1 MEVNNNEK
9 RTGRLSNLSE
19 VFQLSKE
26 GKTLFSNPSFCFWQL
41 QNKWKHI
48 AGSMIAR
55 ESYISFE
62 KNQTLYIA
70 VTNSVWMNHLY
81 MMKSDLLKR
90 IKEDNYGKKYTD
102 IRFIAGQAKI
112 ERPPESSLAP
122 VNNQRE
128 KEQKIYSIPLS
139 KEEKDSI
146 DKWTN
151 FYISD
156 NDTRRLFTRMM
167 KAAAAKRKGEL
178 QAGWHPCSV
187 CGDLIPPNIN
197 TCTTC
202 ENKKERSQIG
212 KIILLLKENPHL
224 SYKEIYKKVPCEY
237 TIYEEARETLIQR
250 IRENIYR
257 KIDSPLH
264 KRILLSM
271 ILHKPL
277 KDISFREADTALRH
291 MPETKFDVI
300 NKK

>member
-1 MEVNNNEK
+1 MERKNNEK

-26 GKTLFSNPSFCFWQL
+26 GKTLFSNPSFRFWQL

-48 AGSMIAR
+48 AGPMIAR

-62 KNQTLYIA
+62 KKQTLYIT

-81 MMKSDLLKR
+81 MMKADLLKR
-90 IKEDNYGKKYTD
+90 IREDDYGKKYTD
-102 IRFIAGQAKI
+102 IRFVAGRAKI

-128 KEQKIYSIPLS
+128 KEEKIYSVPLS
-139 KEEKDSI
+139 EEERNSI
-146 DKWTN
+146 DKWTGA
-151 FYISD
+151 YISD
-156 NDTRRLFTRMM
+156 TNTRSLFTKMM
-167 KAAAAKRKGEL
+167 KAAAAKRKGEIR
-178 QAGWHPCSV
+178 AGWHSCAV
-187 CGDLIPPNIN
+187 CGDLIPPGIN
-197 TCTTC
+197 TCTVC
-202 ENKKERSQIG
+202 ENRKEQSQIG
-212 KIILLLKENPHL
+212 KIILLLKETPHL
-224 SYKEIYKKVPCEY
+224 SYNEIYKKIPCKY
-237 TIYEEARETLIQR
+237 TAYEEGRETLIQR

-257 KIDSPLH
+257 KIDGPLN
-264 KRILLSM
+264 KRVLLSM

-277 KDISFREADTALRH
+277 KDISLREAETALRN

>member
-1 MEVNNNEK
+1 MEKKNNEK

-26 GKTLFSNPSFCFWQL
+26 GKTLFSNPSFRFWQL

-62 KNQTLYIA
+62 KKQTLYIT

-81 MMKSDLLKR
+81 MMKADLLKR
-90 IKEDNYGKKYTD
+90 IREDDYGKKYTD
-102 IRFIAGQAKI
+102 IRFVAGRAKI

-128 KEQKIYSIPLS
+128 KEEKIYSVPLS
-139 KEEKDSI
+139 EEERNSI
-146 DKWTN
+146 DKWTGA
-151 FYISD
+151 YISD
-156 NDTRRLFTRMM
+156 TNTRSLFTKMM
-167 KAAAAKRKGEL
+167 KAAAAKRKGEIR
-178 QAGWHPCSV
+178 AGWHSCAV
-187 CGDLIPPNIN
+187 CGDLIPPGIN
-197 TCTTC
+197 TCTVC
-202 ENKKERSQIG
+202 ENRKEQSQIG
-212 KIILLLKENPHL
+212 KIILLLKETPHL
-224 SYKEIYKKVPCEY
+224 SYNEIYKKIPCKY
-237 TIYEEARETLIQR
+237 TAYEEGRETLIQR

-257 KIDSPLH
+257 KIDGPLN

-277 KDISFREADTALRH
+277 KDISLREAETALRN
-291 MPETKFDVI
+291 MPETKFDII

>member
-1 MEVNNNEK
+1 MERKNNEK

-26 GKTLFSNPSFCFWQL
+26 GKTLFSNPSFRFWQL

-62 KNQTLYIA
+62 RKQTLYIT

-81 MMKSDLLKR
+81 MMKADLLKR
-90 IKEDNYGKKYTD
+90 IREDDYGKKYTD
-102 IRFIAGQAKI
+102 IRFVAGQAKI
-112 ERPPESSLAP
+112 ERPPKSSLAP
-122 VNNQRE
+122 VNDRRE
-128 KEQKIYSIPLS
+128 KEEKIYSVPLS
-139 KEEKDSI
+139 EEERNSI
-146 DKWTN
+146 DKWTG

-156 NDTRRLFTRMM
+156 NNTRSLFTKMM
-167 KAAAAKRKGEL
+167 KAAAAKRKGEIW
-178 QAGWHPCSV
+178 AGWHPCAV
-187 CGDLIPPNIN
+187 CGDLIPPGIN
-197 TCTTC
+197 TCTVC
-202 ENKKERSQIG
+202 ENKKEQSQIG
-212 KIILLLKENPHL
+212 KIMLLLKETPHL
-224 SYKEIYKKVPCEY
+224 SYNEIYKKIPCEY
-237 TIYEEARETLIQR
+237 TAYEEGRETLIQR

-257 KIDSPLH
+257 KINSSLN

-277 KDISFREADTALRH
+277 KDISLREAETALRNI
-291 MPETKFDVI
+291 PETKFDII